1 MGASQTRSS
10 GTTSA
15 SAASTRRSTTRRSA
29 ASSAPCRSP
38 RTTAWRTSG
47 TTWGR
52 SRSASAISG
61 SRTRRSR
68 SRSLDANHAES
79 FNNLGILEL
88 RKVNFDMARN
98 NFTTAATAAPFM
110 HEALYNGALL
120 AFKLG
125 EFQNSYSLVGKALEA
140 YPEHA
145 ESLELRKLLRSN
157 FNVY

>member
-1 MGASQTRSS
+1 MGQH
-10 GTTSA
+10 GGCLVQ
-15 SAASTRRSTTRRSA
+15 RRAGRDRHRRLGLA
-29 ASSAPCRSP
+29 YQAFK
-38 RTTAWRTSG
+38 
-47 TTWGR
+47 
-52 SRSASAISG
+52 ISI
-61 SRTRRSR
+61 
-68 SRSLDANHAES
+68 SLDANHAES

-88 RKVNFDMARN
+88 RKGNFDMARN